1 MVINILINI
10 IIIICININIGVYCG
25 RQRKRGRKMKI
36 PKNAIVSNSDII
48 KNYKTQRDR
57 AEIIGKLFV
66 FKNNQP
72 DAVLFSMTEFEKV
85 AELLELIET
94 MNEAEINTIL
104 NMIKDQKKKISF
116 TL

>member
-1 MVINILINI
+1 
-10 IIIICININIGVYCG
+10 
-25 RQRKRGRKMKI
+25 MKI

-48 KNYKTQRDR
+48 KNYKTQRER

-72 DAVLFSMTEFEKV
+72 DAVLFSMTEYEKI
-85 AELLELIET
+85 AELLELVET
-94 MNEAEINTIL
+94 MNEVEINNIL
-104 NMIKDQKKKISF
+104 EMIQDHKKKISF

>member
-1 MVINILINI
+1 
-10 IIIICININIGVYCG
+10 
-25 RQRKRGRKMKI
+25 MKI

-48 KNYKTQRDR
+48 KNYKTQRER

-72 DAVLFSMTEFEKV
+72 DAVLFSMTEYEKI
-85 AELLELIET
+85 ADLLELVET
-94 MNEAEINTIL
+94 MNEVEINHIL
-104 NMIKDQKKKISF
+104 EMIQDHKEKISF